1 MDGIDGKTRKSEQ
14 ILVRVTPELF
24 ASLQLAL
31 PFVQRRS
38 MQDLVSSVLEGFVEA
53 LGNDDPGFSLA
64 VTCLSESQARRSGI
78 LARRRVQGTPPT
90 E

>member
-1 MDGIDGKTRKSEQ
+1 MVDIDSKTRKSEQ

-24 ASLQLAL
+24 TSLQLAL

-53 LGNDDPGFSLA
+53 LGNDDPGYALA
-64 VTCLSESQARRSGI
+64 VTCVTESRARRSGI
-78 LARRRVQGTPPT
+78 LARRRVEGTPTPD
-90 E
+90 

>member
-1 MDGIDGKTRKSEQ
+1 MVGIDGTRKSEQ
-14 ILVRVTPELF
+14 ILVRVPPELF

-38 MQDLVSSVLEGFVEA
+38 MQDLVSSEGFVEA
-53 LGNDDPGFSLA
+53 LGNDDPGFALA

-78 LARRRVQGTPPT
+78 LARRRVQGTPPAD
-90 E
+90 